1 MSLSLMGF
9 YRDKI
14 ESRFEN
20 VSHSFTGTKS
30 NRYSK
35 MSEGQKTIY
44 TTYIYPFVSLTGQGG
59 VKSVVA

>member
-1 MSLSLMGF
+1 MGF

-35 MSEGQKTIY
+35 MSEGQKI
-44 TTYIYPFVSLTGQGG
+44 YIYYVYI
-59 VKSVVA
+59 SVRVPHRSRG